1 MKLNINNLK
10 GKDFWEKS
18 NIEIPRYDIKR
29 ARENAEKNPVW
40 IHFGAGNIFRGFL
53 ARISDSLLNYNM
65 MEGGIIAV
73 DTHAA
78 GKTNDYDMLEKVYK
92 PFDNLTLLALIKNNG
107 DIDKRVIGSVA
118 DILHADFVN
127 YYEPLRK
134 IFISNTLQIASFTI
148 TEKGYS
154 LKDLSAKDLDFQR
167 DEKNISNIMAM
178 TTKLLFERYKNGAYP
193 VSMLSIDNC
202 SNNGDKLK
210 EAIITI
216 AKEWL
221 KNDIIEEAGKTK
233 GGFIEYLENKVSY
246 PLSMID
252 KITPRPSDII
262 SSKLKELGLENTET
276 FKVGDNPFAFFVNAE
291 VPEYLVIEDN
301 FLNGRPPFEKA
312 GVFMTDRIT
321 VQDSER
327 MKVTVCLNPLHTALA
342 IFGCLFNYRY
352 IYEEMRNP
360 ILKKLIEKIGYDEG
374 MKVVAD
380 PKIINPKDFIREVI
394 EERFTNPFIPDSP
407 QRIACDTS
415 QKIPVRYGETLKSY
429 VEKGL
434 DTSNL
439 IAIPITIAA
448 WIRYLMGIDDNG
460 DKMNI
465 SPDPMLEELRLY
477 ISKIKFGDESSVNDN
492 LYPILSNKNIF
503 AVDLYSSEI
512 NLGKRIE
519 NYFKEMIK
527 DSGTVKECLNKYI
540 K

>member
-1 MKLNINNLK
+1 MKLNINNLNNK
-10 GKDFWEKS
+10 SFWENA
-18 NIEIPRYDIKR
+18 NIETPKYDIKKVR
-29 ARENAEKNPVW
+29 DNTEKNPIW

-53 ARISDSLLNYNM
+53 ARISDSLLNDNLIDK
-65 MEGGIIAV
+65 GIIAV
-73 DTHAA
+73 DTHST

-92 PFDNLTLLALIKNNG
+92 NVDNLTLLALIKNNG
-107 DIDKRVIGSVA
+107 DIDKKIIGSVT
-118 DILHADFVN
+118 DILHADFIN
-127 YYEPLRK
+127 YYEQLKK
-134 IFISNTLQIASFTI
+134 IFISKSLQIASFTI

-154 LKDLSAKDLDFQR
+154 IKDLNFKNDI
-167 DEKNISNIMAM
+167 ENGKPIVKNISNIMAII
-178 TTKLLFERYKNGAYP
+178 TELLFERYKNGAYP
-193 VSMLSIDNC
+193 ISMLSVDNC
-202 SNNGDKLK
+202 ANNGDKLK

-221 KNDIIEEAGKTK
+221 KNGLDRE
-233 GGFIEYLENKVSY
+233 GFIEYLEDKNKVSF

-252 KITPRPSDII
+252 KITPRPSETI
-262 SSKLKELGLENTET
+262 SKKLKDLGLEDSET
-276 FKVGDNPFAFFVNAE
+276 FKIGNNYFAFFVNAE

-301 FLNGRPPFEKA
+301 FANGRLPFEKA
-312 GVFMTDRIT
+312 GVFMTDKIT
-321 VQDSER
+321 VQNSER

-342 IFGCLFNYRY
+342 IFGCLFNYNY
-352 IYEEMRNP
+352 IYEEMKNP
-360 ILKKLIEKIGYDEG
+360 LLKKLIEKIGYDEG
-374 MKVVAD
+374 MKVVVN
-380 PKIINPKDFIREVI
+380 PKIINPKYFIKEVI

-415 QKIPVRYGETLKSY
+415 QKIPVRFGETLKSY
-429 VEKGL
+429 IEKGL

-460 DKMNI
+460 NEMNI
-465 SPDPMLEELRLY
+465 SPDPMLKELQAF
-477 ISKIKFGDESSVNDN
+477 ISKIEFKNIESVENN

-503 AVDLYSSEI
+503 LVDLYDYNI

-527 DSGTVKECLNKYI
+527 DVGAVKECLNKYI